1 MAKIVKMAR
10 EGRAGAIEEIMRELF
25 PEIDEQREQRIF
37 DRLAEEGII
46 SRTSSRKRSVG
57 YDKEHPSLCDLT
69 LPSQQYVLAIT
80 LENCPTRV
88 YRQMEVP
95 SNIRLEHLAQIIMR
109 AIGWHDTRCDHEFTK
124 RNAKYVPPQVL
135 EAHKYLWI
143 DSEDAMAVTLGEVLL
158 KKGDTIRLK
167 YNYNE
172 WSHKIRLS
180 SINPL
185 ADSEVRVV
193 KGVGDCPLSFGN
205 GPEDYAGLLSGHYPA
220 IDDEQ
225 EDGHGDPFEPDEY
238 SPEYAQK
245 QIDQYIHNIRM
256 SEQ

>member
-1 MAKIVKMAR
+1 MAKIVKMTR
-10 EGRAGAIEEIMRELF
+10 DGRAGAIEEILRELF
-25 PEIDEQREQRIF
+25 PRMDEQREQRLF

-46 SRTSSRKRSVG
+46 SHTSSRKRRAS

-69 LPSQQYVLAIT
+69 RPSQQYVLAVT

-109 AIGWHDTRCDHEFTK
+109 AIGWFDMQCDHKFTK
-124 RNAKYVPPQVL
+124 RNASYVPPQVL
-135 EAHKYLWI
+135 EYREFPWI

-167 YNYNE
+167 YNYDE
-172 WSHKIRLS
+172 WTHKIRLS
-180 SINPL
+180 SIKPL
-185 ADSEVRVV
+185 ADPEVKIV
-193 KGVGDCPLSFGN
+193 KGVGACPLSFGN
-205 GPEDYAGLLSGHYPA
+205 GPEDYAELLAGHSPK
-220 IDDEQ
+220 IDDES
-225 EDGHGDPFEPDEY
+225 EDSYCDPYEPDEY

-245 QIDQYIHNIRM
+245 LIDQYIHNI
-256 SEQ
+256 